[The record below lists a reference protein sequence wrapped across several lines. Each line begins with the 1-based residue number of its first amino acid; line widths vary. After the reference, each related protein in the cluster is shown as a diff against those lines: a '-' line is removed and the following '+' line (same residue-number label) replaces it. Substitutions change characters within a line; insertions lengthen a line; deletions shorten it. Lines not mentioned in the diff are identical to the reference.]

1 MKTYPVAKPFIG
13 ADEIRAVTR
22 VLKSGYLSLGPVHR
36 EFENAF
42 AKEIGTKYAVSVS
55 SGTSGLHLAM
65 LAAGI
70 GKGDEVITSPF
81 SFVASAN
88 AILYV
93 GAKPVFVDVDPVTAN
108 MDPKLIEKKITKQ
121 TKAILVVHIFGQ
133 AADMNPIV
141 KIARKHRLKIIEEA
155 CESVNSTNKR
165 KKVGTFGESAVF
177 AFYPNK
183 QMTTGEG
190 GILVTD
196 SERVAEL
203 TRSLANHGRG
213 DDLQWLD
220 HVRLGYNYRMDEM
233 SATVGLEQLKKID
246 FLIRKRQ
253 QVAKWYDRALA
264 PYADLVETPKIAKG
278 NTHTYFVYV
287 VRLKGK
293 NAKRDDVIHDLKK
306 IGVQTKPYLPS
317 IHLLSFY
324 RKQFG
329 FRKGDFPISER
340 ISDRS
345 LALPL
350 YIGLTERD
358 VRVILQRLIQVLRA
372 YDE

>member
-1 MKTYPVAKPFIG
+1 MKKYPVAKPFIG
-13 ADEIRAVTR
+13 TDEVRAVTR

-42 AKEIGTKYAVSVS
+42 AKKIGTKYAVSVS
-55 SGTSGLHLAM
+55 SGTAGLHLAM
-65 LAAGI
+65 IAAGI
-70 GKGDEVITSPF
+70 GTGDEVITSPF
-81 SFVASAN
+81 SFVASSN

-93 GAKPVFVDVDPVTAN
+93 GAKPVFVDVDPVTGN
-108 MDPKLIEKKITKQ
+108 MDPKLIEKKITKK

-133 AADMNPIV
+133 TADMGPV
-141 KIARKHRLKIIEEA
+141 MKIARKHRLKIIEDA
-155 CESVNSTNKR
+155 CESVCATYKK

-190 GILVTD
+190 GMLVTD
-196 SERVAEL
+196 SERIAEL
-203 TRSLANHGRG
+203 SRSLANQGRG

-233 SATVGLEQLKKID
+233 SAAVGLEQIKKID

-253 QVAKWYDRALA
+253 QIAKWYDRALA
-264 PYADLVETPKIAKG
+264 PHASLVETPKVAKG
-278 NTHTYFVYV
+278 NVHSYFVYV
-287 VRLKGK
+287 VRLKKG
-293 NAKRDDVIHDLKK
+293 KRDDVIRALKTA
-306 IGVQTKPYLPS
+306 GVQTKPYLPS
-317 IHLLSFY
+317 IHLFSFY

-329 FRKGDFPISER
+329 YRKGDFPISER

-350 YIGLTERD
+350 YIGLTEKD
-358 VRVILQRLIQVLRA
+358 VRDISERLIQVLHA
-372 YDE
+372 YGT